1 MTVWRPVREGFT
13 LVEVLVALAIFALAG
28 RCPDLPTKRARRRQG
43 RAERLRTA
51 TLLAQSLIDRV
62 GSDLPHA
69 PLSRGEAPP
78 GFTWQVETQ
87 ILDATQVESTLSL
100 RPVSIRVTVRWTEHL
115 REQSII
121 LSTLRLANVPT
132 P

>member
-28 RCPDLPTKRARRRQG
+28 VSLFSLVGQGIDRQG